1 MKQSDSFAENR
12 NREYI
17 AEYVLNKTSIYVF
30 VNSCNAFMKCVMNR
44 SFLCCPTTSVDTIVT
59 QQ

>member
-12 NREYI
+12 NGEYI

-30 VNSCNAFMKCVMNR
+30 VNSCNAFMKYVMNQ
-44 SFLCCPTTSVDTIVT
+44 SLFVLSNNFC
-59 QQ
+59 